1 MRVREGAAD
10 KRAAV
15 EKEQRMVAA
24 GGPDQTFKY
33 TFLYGLV
40 MLLQYIYIYT
50 FLERET
56 WDKLAHFKAAPPL
69 PPAASGK
76 GERQID
82 QSGPCLSRL

>member
-40 MLLQYIYIYT
+40 MLLQYIYIYISR
-50 FLERET
+50 ER
-56 WDKLAHFKAAPPL
+56 DM
-69 PPAASGK
+69 G
-76 GERQID
+76 
-82 QSGPCLSRL
+82 